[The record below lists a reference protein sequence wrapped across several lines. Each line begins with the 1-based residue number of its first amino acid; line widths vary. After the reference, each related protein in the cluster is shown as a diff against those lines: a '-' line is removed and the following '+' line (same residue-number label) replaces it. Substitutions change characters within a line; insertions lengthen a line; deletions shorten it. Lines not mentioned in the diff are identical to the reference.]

1 MVDSELDR
9 FKSDISLLRY
19 AVERYGY
26 QRDRRKSSRSS
37 HVLRHPITDDKIIV
51 RRNPDRHWTY
61 FSVRDDRDNGTIVD
75 FVKTRARHS
84 SLGHVRQELRQ
95 WLGTARPE
103 RDDWTVADA
112 TGSAIAAHDPRAVAE
127 AFSAARVAETSHYL
141 QTRGLR
147 RETLSCERFIGTWRL
162 GARGNVL
169 FAHRDDAGVLTGF
182 EVKNR
187 GFTGF
192 ASGGKKTAWQSR
204 AFPGDQG
211 LVITE
216 SAIDALSHYQ
226 LYRDAARYVSTAG
239 TPSSTQMQLLGRLLA
254 RLAPGTI
261 VVAALDSDEAGHK
274 IATRI
279 EALTRRLP
287 RLYFRRDTPAGA
299 KDWNDILQRVERDFI
314 LSLTKGPRDRAG
326 PEQ

>member
-19 AVERYGY
+19 AIERYGY
-26 QRDRRKSSRSS
+26 QRDRRKSGPAS
-37 HVLRHPITDDKIIV
+37 HVLRHPTTDDKIIV

-75 FVKTRARHS
+75 FVKTRARHR

-95 WLGTARPE
+95 WLGMARPE
-103 RDDWTVADA
+103 RDDWTADA
-112 TGSAIAAHDPRAVAE
+112 TGSAIAPHDPRAVAE
-127 AFSAARVAETSHYL
+127 TFAAARVAETSHYL

-147 RETLSCERFIGTWRL
+147 RETLSCKRFVGTWRL

-182 EVKNR
+182 EIKNR

-192 ASGGKKTAWQSR
+192 SPGGTKTAWQSTCEPDDR
-204 AFPGDQG
+204 A

-216 SAIDALSHYQ
+216 SAIDALSYHQ
-226 LYRDAARYVSTAG
+226 LGGNAARANRYLSTAGAPSRRQFALLDRLFAHLPHGLTVVAAVDRDAAGTKLGEKLEQLAG
-239 TPSSTQMQLLGRLLA
+239 RHPHLS
-254 RLAPGTI
+254 
-261 VVAALDSDEAGHK
+261 
-274 IATRI
+274 
-279 EALTRRLP
+279 
-287 RLYFRRDTPAGA
+287 FRRDSPEGD
-299 KDWNDILQRVERDFI
+299 KDWNDVLQRTLRGDGFAPA
-314 LSLTKGPRDRAG
+314 SHRP
-326 PEQ
+326 P